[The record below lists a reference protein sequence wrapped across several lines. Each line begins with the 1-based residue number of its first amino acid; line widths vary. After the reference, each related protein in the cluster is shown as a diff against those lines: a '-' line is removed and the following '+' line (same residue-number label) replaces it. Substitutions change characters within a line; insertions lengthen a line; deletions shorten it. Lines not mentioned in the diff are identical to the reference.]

1 MARECVV
8 GVDFGALS
16 GRAVVGAVEDG
27 AELGSAVHDFPHAVI
42 DRELPASGERLPP
55 DWALQDP
62 EDYLEVLRA
71 AVHAALR
78 EARVGPGDVV
88 GIAIDFT
95 AATPM
100 PALADGTPLC
110 TLDEYRE
117 RPHAYPKLWKHHA
130 AQEQADRITA
140 LAEER
145 GAPTP
150 ARGGGGGEPWLA
162 RYGGRISSEWQ
173 DAKALQVLEEDP
185 EVYERMERWVEGADW
200 IVWQLSGEET
210 RNLCTAGYKAIYQDG
225 AFPDREFLAALDE
238 RFAAFAEDKVQ
249 GPPLVELGSRI
260 GGLTARA
267 AEWTG
272 LPEGIAVAAGNVDA
286 HVTAPAA
293 RAIEAGQLLLVMGTS
308 TCHIINGQRP
318 AEVPGMCGVV
328 KGGVVPGLWGYEAGQ
343 SGVGDIFAWF
353 VDNAVPPHY
362 HDAAAERGLDV
373 HGYLSELAG
382 EQRVGEHGLIALD
395 WHSGNRSVL
404 VDHLLS
410 GLILGLKLLTRP
422 EDIYRALIEATA
434 FGTRKIVE
442 SFEAAGIEVRDVV
455 VAGGLLKNPVIMQ
468 IYSDVIRHPLPLID
482 SDQGPALGSAMHAAV
497 AAGAYDDIQAAAAAM
512 GKVRR
517 DVYQPDEDRA
527 AVYDELY
534 AHYVA
539 LHDHFGRGGDDVM
552 HALRRIGKE
561 APVRD

>member
-1 MARECVV
+1 VAGPYVI
-8 GVDFGALS
+8 GVDFGTLS
-16 GRAVVGAVEDG
+16 GRAVVVRVEDG

-42 DRELPASGERLPP
+42 DRELPASGDRLEP

-62 EDYLEVLRA
+62 EDYLEVLREAVPA
-71 AVHAALR
+71 AVR
-78 EARVGPGDVV
+78 EAGVDPSDVI

-95 AATPM
+95 ASTPM

-110 TLDEYRE
+110 MLDEFRE

-130 AQEQADRITA
+130 AQEQADRINA

-145 GAPTP
+145 
-150 ARGGGGGEPWLA
+150 REPWLE
-162 RYGGRISSEWQ
+162 RYGGKISSEWQ
-173 DAKALQVLEEDP
+173 FAKALQVLEEDP
-185 EVYERMERWVEGADW
+185 EIYERMERWVEGADW

-225 AFPDREFLAALDE
+225 AFPDREYLAALDE
-238 RFAAFAEDKVQ
+238 RFAGFVAEKVE
-249 GPPLVELGSRI
+249 GPPLVELGSRV
-260 GGLTARA
+260 GGLTAEA
-267 AEWTG
+267 AGWTG

-293 RAIEAGQLLLVMGTS
+293 RAIEPGQLLLVMGTS
-308 TCHIINGQRP
+308 TCHMINGEQP

-328 KGGVVPGLWGYEAGQ
+328 QGGIVPGLWGYEAGQ

-353 VDNAVPPHY
+353 VDNCVPPRY

-395 WHSGNRSVL
+395 WHNGNRSVL

-410 GLILGLKLLTRP
+410 GLIVGLKLSTRP

-442 SFEAAGIEVRDVV
+442 SLEAAGIEVGEVI

-468 IYSDVIRHPLPLID
+468 IYSDVLRQPLHLID
-482 SDQGPALGSAMHAAV
+482 SDQGAALGSAMHAAV

-517 DVYQPDEDRA
+517 DVYRPDEDRA

-534 AHYVA
+534 ARYVD
-539 LHDHFGRGGDDVM
+539 LHDRFGRDDDLM
-552 HALRRIGKE
+552 HALRRVGRE

>member
-1 MARECVV
+1 VARECVV
-8 GVDFGALS
+8 GVDFGTLS
-16 GRAVVGAVEDG
+16 GRAVVVAVEDG
-27 AELGSAVHDFPHAVI
+27 AELGSAVHEFAHAVI

-62 EDYLEVLRA
+62 EDYLEVLRE
-71 AVHAALR
+71 AVPAALR
-78 EARVGPGDVV
+78 EAGVDAGDVI

-95 AATPM
+95 ASTPL

-110 TLDEYRE
+110 RLDDLRE

-145 GAPTP
+145 GAS
-150 ARGGGGGEPWLA
+150 WLH

-173 DAKALQVLEEDP
+173 FAKALQVLEEDP
-185 EVYERMERWVEGADW
+185 EVYERAERWVEGADW

-225 AFPDREFLAALDE
+225 EFPERDFLAALDE
-238 RFAAFAEDKVQ
+238 RFAGFVEEKVQ
-249 GPPLVELGSRI
+249 GPPLAELGSRV
-260 GGLTARA
+260 GGLSAQA

-293 RAIEAGQLLLVMGTS
+293 RAIEPGQLLLVMGTS
-308 TCHIINGQRP
+308 TCHIINGEQP

-328 KGGVVPGLWGYEAGQ
+328 QGGVVPGLWGYEAGQ

-353 VDNAVPPHY
+353 VDNAVPPRY
-362 HDAAAERGLDV
+362 HDEAAERGLDV

-410 GLILGLKLLTRP
+410 GAIVGLKLSTRP
-422 EDIYRALIEATA
+422 EDVYRALIEATA
-434 FGTRKIVE
+434 FGTRKILD
-442 SFEAAGIEVRDVV
+442 SFEAAGIEVREVI

-468 IYSDVIRHPLPLID
+468 IYSDVIRHPLHLID
-482 SDQGPALGSAMHAAV
+482 SDQGPALGAAMHAAV
-497 AAGAYDDIQAAAAAM
+497 AAGAYEDIQAAAAAM
-512 GKVRR
+512 GKIRR
-517 DVYQPDEDRA
+517 DVYRPDEDRA

-534 AHYVA
+534 EHYVA

>member
-1 MARECVV
+1 VAGPYVV
-8 GVDFGALS
+8 GIDFGTLS
-16 GRAVVGAVEDG
+16 GRAVVVGVEDG
-27 AELGSAVHDFPHAVI
+27 AELGSAVHEFPNAVI
-42 DRELPASGERLPP
+42 DRELPASGERLEP

-62 EDYLEVLRA
+62 EDYLE
-71 AVHAALR
+71 ALR
-78 EARVGPGDVV
+78 EAVPAAVREAGVDAGDVI

-95 AATPM
+95 ASTPM

-110 TLDEYRE
+110 KLDEFRQ

-130 AQEQADRITA
+130 AQRQADRINA
-140 LAEER
+140 LAEDR
-145 GAPTP
+145 
-150 ARGGGGGEPWLA
+150 GEPWLA

-173 DAKALQVLEEDP
+173 FAKALQVLDEDP
-185 EVYERMERWVEGADW
+185 EIYERMERWVEGADW

-225 AFPDREFLAALDE
+225 AFPDRDFLAALDE
-238 RFAAFAEDKVQ
+238 RFAGFVSEKVE
-249 GPPLVELGSRI
+249 GPPLVELGSRV
-260 GGLTARA
+260 GGLTAEA

-293 RAIEAGQLLLVMGTS
+293 RAIEPGQLLLVMGTS
-308 TCHIINGQRP
+308 TCHMINGERP

-328 KGGVVPGLWGYEAGQ
+328 QGGIVPGLWGYEAGQ

-353 VDNAVPPHY
+353 VDNCVPPRY

-382 EQRVGEHGLIALD
+382 EQRVGEHGLVALD

-410 GLILGLKLLTRP
+410 GLIVGLKLSTRP

-442 SFEAAGIEVRDVV
+442 SLEAAGIEVREVI

-468 IYSDVIRHPLPLID
+468 IYSDVLRQPLHLID
-482 SDQGPALGSAMHAAV
+482 SDQGAALGSAMHAAV
-497 AAGAYDDIQAAAAAM
+497 AAGAYDDIQAAAEAM

-517 DVYQPDEDRA
+517 DVYGPDEDRA

-534 AHYVA
+534 ARYVE
-539 LHDHFGRGGDDVM
+539 LHDRFGREDDLM
-552 HALRRIGKE
+552 HALRRVGKE